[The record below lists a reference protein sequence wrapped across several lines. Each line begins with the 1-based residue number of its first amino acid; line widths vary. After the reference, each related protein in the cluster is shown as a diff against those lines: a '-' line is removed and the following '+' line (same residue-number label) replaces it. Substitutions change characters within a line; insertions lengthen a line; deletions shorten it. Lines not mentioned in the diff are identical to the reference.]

1 MLMGDVTD
9 QSTMTDPLAIRRI
22 HVEQDGQVVASGI
35 GHHQLR
41 FLSGER
47 LPQSLQFRQQARG
60 RGCHHGVKRRAGM
73 RGDCRFG
80 LRTDQPTEIAVGMDQ
95 AGITIDQHHGVAHAL
110 QHCLQDRALRCGFT
124 IERFDLLLTLL
135 QALRAIAY
143 PFFQLHIAFLQCL
156 LVSDQF
162 GGHRIQPLFQQGEL
176 AWFRNGRM
184 GRWKLGVAALQ
195 TLHLVEQAG
204 NRAVGAQNQNPYQ
217 DAGAQQ
223 RGSQQQRG
231 REQRFFPCRI
241 ALRGWCTD
249 PQHPVR
255 AGEVCPGAE
264 HLLPGK
270 GRPMFQGSLGMQAG
284 LLDQGV
290 CREIA
295 GRCFIVKAGVPD
307 GQATGIGD
315 GSIAFR
321 KRSASFQQ
329 GAEPAKI
336 QCAQHE
342 TGKVALHI
350 KIGDDDGDE
359 QFFRAAAPLH
369 YR

>member
-1 MLMGDVTD
+1 
-9 QSTMTDPLAIRRI
+9 
-22 HVEQDGQVVASGI
+22 
-35 GHHQLR
+35 
-41 FLSGER
+41 
-47 LPQSLQFRQQARG
+47 
-60 RGCHHGVKRRAGM
+60 M

-204 NRAVGAQNQNPYQ
+204 NRAVGAQNQNPHQ
-217 DAGAQQ
+217 EAGAQQ
-223 RGSQQQRG
+223 CGGQQQRG
-231 REQRFFPCRI
+231 RE
-241 ALRGWCTD
+241 
-249 PQHPVR
+249 
-255 AGEVCPGAE
+255 
-264 HLLPGK
+264 
-270 GRPMFQGSLGMQAG
+270 
-284 LLDQGV
+284 
-290 CREIA
+290 
-295 GRCFIVKAGVPD
+295 
-307 GQATGIGD
+307 
-315 GSIAFR
+315 
-321 KRSASFQQ
+321 
-329 GAEPAKI
+329 
-336 QCAQHE
+336 
-342 TGKVALHI
+342 
-350 KIGDDDGDE
+350 
-359 QFFRAAAPLH
+359 
-369 YR
+369 